1 MIKHKSIEFFLKNHQ
16 VLISW
21 NSYRIDIAFLILSI
35 IFAIQFTI
43 VLILD
48 QFFHD
53 ILAKI

>member
-1 MIKHKSIEFFLKNHQ
+1 MIKHKSIEIFFKNHQ

-35 IFAIQFTI
+35 IFVIQFTI